1 MKSNNYGEAFRLERE
16 RLNLSQ
22 KIVASQIGVSGPS
35 VSLREN
41 GERRIT
47 AWELHELYSF
57 LGMDIGFGEVF
68 ERIDNENVENILSDF
83 PIAVQKDIKNKN
95 YKQIRMETLEKIKKK
110 LENEEKNYIAM
121 GIAITEEESDRLR
134 KILEEFYN
142 RDGNIEKA
150 LKILEVLRFLI

>member
-57 LGMDIGFGEVF
+57 LGMDIGFGEV
-68 ERIDNENVENILSDF
+68 LSEL
-83 PIAVQKDIKNKN
+83 IMK
-95 YKQIRMETLEKIKKK
+95 MWKI
-110 LENEEKNYIAM
+110 
-121 GIAITEEESDRLR
+121 
-134 KILEEFYN
+134 FYL
-142 RDGNIEKA
+142 I
-150 LKILEVLRFLI
+150 FL

>member
-1 MKSNNYGEAFRLERE
+1 M
-16 RLNLSQ
+16 
-22 KIVASQIGVSGPS
+22 
-35 VSLREN
+35 
-41 GERRIT
+41 
-47 AWELHELYSF
+47 
-57 LGMDIGFGEVF
+57 
-68 ERIDNENVENILSDF
+68 ENILSDF